1 VDLAPPLDL
10 PVSEPVFQ
18 PVVEAAGNAVP
29 ETIGI
34 ETTAVADQAEAPAA
48 AVVEVPVASAT
59 ETVEVE
65 TGTAAVTTSETV
77 DNQAP
82 AQPAEFVIPASVLV
96 GMDDSFIAP
105 ARPSSLAASVAEAV
119 HAAALESA
127 LESAAASSQPAVVT
141 AAVTETPAAAP
152 VVPAA
157 TERRRAPNDPR
168 NRLPPQ

>member
-1 VDLAPPLDL
+1 MVIFGFGLLTL
-10 PVSEPVFQ
+10 GYLQSV
-18 PVVEAAGNAVP
+18 VP
-29 ETIGI
+29 ETGF
-34 ETTAVADQAEAPAA
+34 TAF
-48 AVVEVPVASAT
+48 VV
-59 ETVEVE
+59 
-65 TGTAAVTTSETV
+65 
-77 DNQAP
+77 
-82 AQPAEFVIPASVLV
+82 ASVLV

-152 VVPAA
+152 AVPAA